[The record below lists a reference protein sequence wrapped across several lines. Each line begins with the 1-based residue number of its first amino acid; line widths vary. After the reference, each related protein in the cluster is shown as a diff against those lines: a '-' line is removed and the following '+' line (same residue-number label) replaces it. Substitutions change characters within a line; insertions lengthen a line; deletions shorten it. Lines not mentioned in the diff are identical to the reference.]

1 MAEIKN
7 EEAKDKAFVE
17 ITIQPGE
24 KIALCRC
31 FKSAN
36 MFFLFG
42 FCYPYRLYL
51 DPVRPFFLRIW
62 VCFYEK
68 TVAQTFWGL
77 ASCSG

>member
-36 MFFLFG
+36 M
-42 FCYPYRLYL
+42 PYCDGAHKKFQEL
-51 DPVRPFFLRIW
+51 DL
-62 VCFYEK
+62 
-68 TVAQTFWGL
+68 L
-77 ASCSG
+77 

>member
-36 MFFLFG
+36 M
-42 FCYPYRLYL
+42 PYCDGAHKEVPGTGPAIVDAKL
-51 DPVRPFFLRIW
+51 
-62 VCFYEK
+62 
-68 TVAQTFWGL
+68 
-77 ASCSG
+77 